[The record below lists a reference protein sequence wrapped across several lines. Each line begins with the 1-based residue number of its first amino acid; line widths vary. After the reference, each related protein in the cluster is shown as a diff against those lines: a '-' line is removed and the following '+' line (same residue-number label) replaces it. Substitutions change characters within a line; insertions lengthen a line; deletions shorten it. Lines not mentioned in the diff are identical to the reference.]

1 MKPSLPFAISVA
13 DLLVGLVSVYLFACL
28 QVVGL
33 VTKAST
39 FCMLIG
45 VHDVCTY
52 TQNNIDAT
60 NINKMLPN
68 VQ

>member
-1 MKPSLPFAISVA
+1 MGVA
-13 DLLVGLVSVYLFACL
+13 DLLAGLVSVYLFACL

-33 VTKAST
+33 GTKAST

-45 VHDVCTY
+45 VHDVRTY

-60 NINKMLPN
+60 NINKMLLN

>member
-1 MKPSLPFAISVA
+1 MGVA
-13 DLLVGLVSVYLFACL
+13 DLLAGLVSVYLFARL

-52 TQNNIDAT
+52 TQNNIDTT
-60 NINKMLPN
+60 NINKMSVN

>member
-1 MKPSLPFAISVA
+1 MGVA
-13 DLLVGLVSVYLFACL
+13 DLLAGLVSVYL
-28 QVVGL
+28 VGL
-33 VTKAST
+33 GTKAST

-60 NINKMLPN
+60 NINKMLLN